1 LVAESWALP
10 IQIRNK
16 ARALH
21 IKLSCLTKTLKRWNR
36 EHTEEMKWGTHTMQQ
51 QILQL
56 DQLQEQRQLTDAE
69 QSMFRAAKNRLN
81 RLIGL
86 AAVRKIKLPQRSRLT
101 WIKLGDTNSK
111 LFHLRSNARRRR
123 NFIPSLWV
131 MDREVTVHEDKAAAP
146 HAHFASHFGQP
157 QPRHQTLNWEALH
170 IPRHDLSHLDADL
183 SESQIDAAI
192 AQLPAEKAPGPD
204 GYIGA
209 FFKQCWSIVKQNVV
223 AAIREIFNLRGECWN
238 LLNSANVALI
248 AKIEEPQAIGDYRPI
263 GIMHNMGKLL
273 GKVLANQ
280 LSPHRI
286 KLFHTARVLS

>member
-1 LVAESWALP
+1 VDQTWGHELKVVPPPLQRTASEKFHTIAVGYGSRGYRTRR
-10 IQIRNK
+10 QG
-16 ARALH
+16 
-21 IKLSCLTKTLKRWNR
+21 SCPTC
-36 EHTEEMKWGTHTMQQ
+36 
-51 QILQL
+51 
-56 DQLQEQRQLTDAE
+56 
-69 QSMFRAAKNRLN
+69 S
-81 RLIGL
+81 
-86 AAVRKIKLPQRSRLT
+86 
-101 WIKLGDTNSK
+101 
-111 LFHLRSNARRRR
+111 
-123 NFIPSLWV
+123 
-131 MDREVTVHEDKAAAP
+131 
-146 HAHFASHFGQP
+146 FASHFGQP

-183 SESQIDAAI
+183 SESEIDAAI

-248 AKIEEPQAIGDYRPI
+248 AKIEEPQAIGDYRPT

-286 KLFHTARVLS
+286 KLFHTSRVLS